1 MVLAQSKFKYHR
13 NSACLT
19 VFLNRNSQHL
29 THSPYSPIFLLLHSQ
44 ISRAA
49 LLWQSELQLHQFCE
63 GGKKKRFSSRIFCSK
78 CKVFVKGGGNKI
90 PSNCSSNYIKI
101 HRIFFPCLRKV
112 LYIEAHI
119 SD

>member
-13 NSACLT
+13 NSAHLT
-19 VFLNRNSQHL
+19 VFLNRNSEHL

-63 GGKKKRFSSRIFCSK
+63 GGEKRDLVQEFFAVSVK
-78 CKVFVKGGGNKI
+78 CV
-90 PSNCSSNYIKI
+90 
-101 HRIFFPCLRKV
+101 
-112 LYIEAHI
+112 
-119 SD
+119 